1 MLDDIAISASILAA
15 DMARLADELAA
26 ISEVDYIHVDV
37 MDGHFVPNLA
47 FGPSIVRC
55 VHAVVPVPTDVHL
68 MVSNPDE
75 VVGAYLEAGA
85 DIVTFHVEAATH
97 AHRIITNIHD
107 AGARA
112 GVALNP
118 GTPVGTL
125 ESLIDELDLVLVM
138 SVDPGFGCQP
148 FISHSLHK
156 LRQVHALARAH
167 NVRPLV
173 EVDGGVDATNAT
185 EIVEAGAGVLV
196 AGSAIFGQP
205 DRAAA
210 VQELRELGRA
220 GLTRRT

>member
-26 ISEVDYIHVDV
+26 IPEVDYIHVDV

-47 FGPSIVRC
+47 FGPNIVRC
-55 VHAVVPVPTDVHL
+55 VHAVAPVPTDVHL

-173 EVDGGVDATNAT
+173 EVDGGVDATNAA

-210 VQELRELGRA
+210 VQELREFGRA
-220 GLTRRT
+220 GLTRRA